1 MTTAVKIGASL
12 WTPTTNGFIKTASGW
27 TPIDKIYQK
36 AFESKEEKFDIVYLC
51 KFSPI

>member
-1 MTTAVKIGASL
+1 MLCGLCKLRRKIFSKVQ
-12 WTPTTNGFIKTASGW
+12 I
-27 TPIDKIYQK
+27 IDKIYQK